1 MRIYGAE
8 ASAHWKF
15 ATGWRTW
22 GSLAWAVG
30 KDEGT
35 GQHLNSVAPLKAI
48 VGLGYGRDAWGV
60 DAMLTAALKRDKVE
74 YPNPTAKAPNADFQA
89 PGYGVMDLMGYWRP
103 EAVKGLQLQAG
114 VQPVRQEILGGH
126 QRADRGRDA
135 NSAPGGLVYRTG
147 PQPADIAHV
156 PILTR

>member
-1 MRIYGAE
+1 M
-8 ASAHWKF
+8 
-15 ATGWRTW
+15 
-22 GSLAWAVG
+22 G

-114 VQPVRQEILGGH
+114 VYNLFDKKYWEAINVPTAGAMQIARPVDWYTEP
-126 QRADRGRDA
+126 GR
-135 NSAPGGLVYRTG
+135 SLR
-147 PQPADIAHV
+147 IS
-156 PILTR
+156 LTYQY

>member
-1 MRIYGAE
+1 MPLDANSPMWQPAWAGQYPLGVTGTVNRARVRIYAE

-48 VGLGYGRDAWGV
+48 VGLGYGRDAW
-60 DAMLTAALKRDKVE
+60 AWMRC
-74 YPNPTAKAPNADFQA
+74 
-89 PGYGVMDLMGYWRP
+89 
-103 EAVKGLQLQAG
+103 
-114 VQPVRQEILGGH
+114 
-126 QRADRGRDA
+126 
-135 NSAPGGLVYRTG
+135 
-147 PQPADIAHV
+147 
-156 PILTR
+156 